1 MARSL
6 QAGAADGQTL
16 SAPGEEIPVIL
27 LVDTDILIDF
37 ALDRRPHAAPAGD
50 LLDALE
56 RRQATGFIAWHSV
69 ANFHY
74 LVVSKQGAPATK
86 AFLLDLLR
94 FVQVAPT
101 SSESVRYAAS
111 LPMRDFEDALQAA
124 AAVACGANTIAT
136 RNVRD
141 YARAPVRA
149 TTPTILLKELIK

>member
-1 MARSL
+1 M
-6 QAGAADGQTL
+6 
-16 SAPGEEIPVIL
+16 IL

-37 ALDRRPHAAPAGD
+37 ALDRRPHAAAAGE

-74 LVVSKQGAPATK
+74 LVVSKKGASATR

-101 SSESVRYAAS
+101 STESVRYAAN
-111 LPMRDFEDALQAA
+111 LPMRDFEDALQVA
-124 AAVACGANTIAT
+124 AAVACGANMIAT

-141 YARAPVRA
+141 YTRSPVRA
-149 TTPTILLKELIK
+149 ATPTALMKELSK

>member
-1 MARSL
+1 
-6 QAGAADGQTL
+6 
-16 SAPGEEIPVIL
+16 VIL
-27 LVDTDILIDF
+27 LIDTDILIDV
-37 ALDRRPHAAPAGD
+37 ALDRRPHAAAAAE

-56 RRQATGFIAWHSV
+56 RRRATGFVAWHTV

-74 LVVSKQGAPATK
+74 LVVSKQGSSATK

-101 SSESVRYAAS
+101 STDSVRYAAG
-111 LPMRDFEDALQAA
+111 LPMRDFEDALQVA

-141 YARAPVRA
+141 YAQAPVRA
-149 TTPTILLKELIK
+149 TTPTILLRELSR

>member
-1 MARSL
+1 
-6 QAGAADGQTL
+6 
-16 SAPGEEIPVIL
+16 VIL

-37 ALDRRPHAAPAGD
+37 ALDRRPHAAAAGQ

-56 RRQATGFIAWHSV
+56 RRQVTGFIAWHSV

-74 LVVSKQGAPATK
+74 LVVSKRGTSSTK
-86 AFLLDLLR
+86 EFLLDLLR

-101 SSESVRYAAS
+101 STDSVRYAAG
-111 LPMRDFEDALQAA
+111 LPMPDFEDALQVA
-124 AAVACGANTIAT
+124 AAVACGANPIAT

-149 TTPTILLKELIK
+149 ATPTLLLKELTK

>member
-1 MARSL
+1 M
-6 QAGAADGQTL
+6 
-16 SAPGEEIPVIL
+16 IL

-37 ALDRRPHAAPAGD
+37 ALDRRPHAAAAGE

-74 LVVSKQGAPATK
+74 LVVSKRGTSGTK

-101 SSESVRYAAS
+101 STESVRYAAS
-111 LPMRDFEDALQAA
+111 LPMRDFEDALQVA
-124 AAVACGANTIAT
+124 AAVACGANAIAT
-136 RNVRD
+136 RNVRH
-141 YARAPVRA
+141 YARSPVRA
-149 TTPTILLKELIK
+149 TTPAILLKELGK

>member
-1 MARSL
+1 MS
-6 QAGAADGQTL
+6 
-16 SAPGEEIPVIL
+16 L

-37 ALDRRPHAAPAGD
+37 ALDRRPHAAAAGE

-74 LVVSKQGAPATK
+74 LVVSKQGASATR

-94 FVQVAPT
+94 FIQVAPT
-101 SSESVRYAAS
+101 STESVRYAAS
-111 LPMRDFEDALQAA
+111 LPMRDRDFEDALQVA

-141 YARAPVRA
+141 YARAPVKA
-149 TTPTILLKELIK
+149 MTPTILLKELGK

>member
-1 MARSL
+1 MARSV
-6 QAGAADGQTL
+6 QACAADGQTL
-16 SAPGEEIPVIL
+16 SGAGEEISVIL

-37 ALDRRPHAAPAGD
+37 ALDRRPHAAAAGD

-56 RRQATGFIAWHSV
+56 GRQATAFVAWHSV

-74 LVVSKQGAPATK
+74 LVVSKHGASATK
-86 AFLLDLLR
+86 SFLLDLLR

-101 SSESVRYAAS
+101 STDSVRYAAS
-111 LPMRDFEDALQAA
+111 LPMRDFEDALQVA

-141 YARAPVRA
+141 YARASVRA
-149 TTPTILLKELIK
+149 TTPAALLKKLRK

>member
-1 MARSL
+1 
-6 QAGAADGQTL
+6 
-16 SAPGEEIPVIL
+16 VIL

-37 ALDRRPHAAPAGD
+37 ALDRRPHAAAAGR

-74 LVVSKQGAPATK
+74 LVVSKQGASGTK

-101 SSESVRYAAS
+101 STDSVRYAAS
-111 LPMRDFEDALQAA
+111 LPMRDFEDALQVA
-124 AAVACGANTIAT
+124 AAVACGATTIAT
-136 RNVRD
+136 RNIRD

-149 TTPTILLKELIK
+149 TTPTILLKELTK

>member
-1 MARSL
+1 M
-6 QAGAADGQTL
+6 
-16 SAPGEEIPVIL
+16 IL
-27 LVDTDILIDF
+27 LVDTDILIDI

-50 LLDALE
+50 LVDALE

-69 ANFHY
+69 ANFHD
-74 LVVSKQGAPATK
+74 LVVSHTGVSATK

-101 SSESVRYAAS
+101 STESVRYAAG

-124 AAVACGANTIAT
+124 AAIACGANRIAT

-141 YARAPVRA
+141 YARSPVKA
-149 TTPTILLKELIK
+149 TTPAMLLKELTK

>member
-1 MARSL
+1 M
-6 QAGAADGQTL
+6 
-16 SAPGEEIPVIL
+16 IL

-37 ALDRRPHAAPAGD
+37 ALDRRPHAAPAGE

-69 ANFHY
+69 ANFHD
-74 LVVSKQGAPATK
+74 LVVSKKGSSATK

-101 SSESVRYAAS
+101 STVSVRYAAS
-111 LPMRDFEDALQAA
+111 LPMRDFEDALQVA

-141 YARAPVRA
+141 YARGPVRA
-149 TTPTILLKELIK
+149 TTPTILLKELGK

>member
-1 MARSL
+1 MARAI
-6 QAGAADGQTL
+6 QAGAPDGRAISTPRQE
-16 SAPGEEIPVIL
+16 APVIL
-27 LVDTDILIDF
+27 LIDTDILIDV
-37 ALDRRPHAAPAGD
+37 ALDRRPHAAAAAE

-56 RRQATGFIAWHSV
+56 RRRATGFIAWHSV

-74 LVVSKQGAPATK
+74 LVVSKQGSSATK

-101 SSESVRYAAS
+101 STDSVRYAAG
-111 LPMRDFEDALQAA
+111 LPMRDFEDALQVA

-141 YARAPVRA
+141 YAQAPVRA
-149 TTPTILLKELIK
+149 TTPTILLKELSG

>member
-1 MARSL
+1 M
-6 QAGAADGQTL
+6 
-16 SAPGEEIPVIL
+16 IL

-37 ALDRRPHAAPAGD
+37 ALDRRPHAAAAGE

-74 LVVSKQGAPATK
+74 LVVSKQGAAATK

-94 FVQVAPT
+94 FIQVAPT
-101 SSESVRYAAS
+101 STESVRYAAS
-111 LPMRDFEDALQAA
+111 LPMRDFEDALQVA
-124 AAVACGANTIAT
+124 AAVSCGARMIAT

-141 YARAPVRA
+141 YARSPVRA
-149 TTPTILLKELIK
+149 TAPTTLLKELGK

>member
-1 MARSL
+1 
-6 QAGAADGQTL
+6 
-16 SAPGEEIPVIL
+16 VIL
-27 LVDTDILIDF
+27 LVDTDILIDV
-37 ALDRRPHAAPAGD
+37 ALDRRPHAAAAAE

-56 RRQATGFIAWHSV
+56 RRQVAGFIAWHSV

-74 LVVSKQGAPATK
+74 LVASQQGSSATK

-101 SSESVRYAAS
+101 STESVRYAAG
-111 LPMRDFEDALQAA
+111 LPMRDFEDALQVA

-141 YARAPVRA
+141 YAHAPVRA
-149 TTPTILLKELIK
+149 TTPTILLKELST

>member
-1 MARSL
+1 
-6 QAGAADGQTL
+6 
-16 SAPGEEIPVIL
+16 VIW

-37 ALDRRPHAAPAGD
+37 ALDRRPYAASAGE

-74 LVVSKQGAPATK
+74 LVTSKKGSSATK
-86 AFLLDLLR
+86 AFVLDLLR

-101 SSESVRYAAS
+101 STESARYAAS
-111 LPMRDFEDALQAA
+111 LPMRDFEDALQVA

-149 TTPTILLKELIK
+149 TMPAILLKELTK

>member
-1 MARSL
+1 
-6 QAGAADGQTL
+6 
-16 SAPGEEIPVIL
+16 

-37 ALDRRPHAAPAGD
+37 ALDRRPHAAAAGK

-69 ANFHY
+69 ANFYY
-74 LVVSKQGAPATK
+74 LVVSKRGASVTR

-101 SSESVRYAAS
+101 STDSVRYAAS
-111 LPMRDFEDALQAA
+111 LPMRDFEGALQVA

-136 RNVRD
+136 RNGRD

-149 TTPTILLKELIK
+149 TTPTIILKELTK